1 MGLTMN
7 VSQAMISSKDTQS
20 ALEAI
25 WNKIDEKKQN
35 PISLRLQ
42 PLKKRWIRRVAA
54 IIIVESFYWIF
65 ISIYYT
71 HLTIL
76 VYNKLIDEDVEGW
89 SKQTTLISPNY
100 YIIRWQFC
108 FTSA

>member
-35 PISLRLQ
+35 Q
-42 PLKKRWIRRVAA
+42 PYRCDSAFEKKRWIRRGA
-54 IIIVESFYWIF
+54 IIIVSL
-65 ISIYYT
+65 SIGFLYQYT
-71 HLTIL
+71 THNLTIL
-76 VYNKLIDEDVEGW
+76 
-89 SKQTTLISPNY
+89 
-100 YIIRWQFC
+100 
-108 FTSA
+108 

>member
-35 PISLRLQ
+35 Q
-42 PLKKRWIRRVAA
+42 PYRCDSALKKKDGLEGCNNNRK
-54 IIIVESFYWIF
+54 SFYWIL
-65 ISIYYT
+65 YQYT
-71 HLTIL
+71 THNLTIL
-76 VYNKLIDEDVEGW
+76 WYTIN
-89 SKQTTLISPNY
+89 
-100 YIIRWQFC
+100 
-108 FTSA
+108 

>member
-35 PISLRLQ
+35 HYHCDSSL
-42 PLKKRWIRRVAA
+42 
-54 IIIVESFYWIF
+54 
-65 ISIYYT
+65 
-71 HLTIL
+71 
-76 VYNKLIDEDVEGW
+76 
-89 SKQTTLISPNY
+89 
-100 YIIRWQFC
+100 
-108 FTSA
+108 